1 MGKKAK
7 QRRRE
12 SAQEPRPDPLLLS
25 SNLAA
30 PAKSPVIFAVGDAD
44 YGYTEGKIL
53 RLTQRLK
60 EHTGWNVT
68 TITHDEETFKEAK
81 KLTLDARRVDIE
93 SPGVSVADRLRST
106 DDMIRE
112 TADVAIPGSDLLL
125 WKVLA
130 MDDFLSSLQ
139 LYGAIPTSSLED
151 AEAVIVPLMAVD
163 NNTRAT
169 CGLYTWIVSEA
180 RRKNI
185 PVVGLEVSPLGNKN
199 TLSQLPADHYAVKS
213 HWSKEFLVREKLAAQ
228 EQVSVLRWEESYFLW
243 PGRDDYTEAY
253 VERDAKARE
262 MLGIPWDEFVVL
274 IPHHVAFLWEARKI
288 LQALGQVG
296 FPVHVVIRV
305 DPRTTRRHFPE
316 REIVLQ
322 SYGKEIRSLH
332 HVVIDERIGVGLL
345 LQLAD
350 LVIAPFAGTTT
361 ERASLS
367 RKPTIVCQ
375 AMGQEGWRGEF
386 IYWEPRPENI
396 ADLIIS
402 WKANGWLQQA
412 RLARVIAALVDR
424 RAQSS
429 HDKESEIS
437 QTGAAVGEDPAAHLV
452 HDLVEETL

>member
-7 QRRRE
+7 QRRQE
-12 SAQEPRPDPLLLS
+12 SVQEPRPDPLMLS
-25 SNLAA
+25 SSIEA
-30 PAKSPVIFAVGDAD
+30 PGKKRVVFAVGDAD

-53 RLTQRLK
+53 RLAQRLK
-60 EHTGWNVT
+60 EHTGWNIV
-68 TITHDEETFKEAK
+68 TITHDDETFEGSKRLA
-81 KLTLDARRVDIE
+81 LDARRVDIE
-93 SPGVSVADRLRST
+93 SPGVTVADRLRST
-106 DDMIRE
+106 DEMIRE
-112 TADVAIPGSDLLL
+112 TADVTIPGSDLLL

-151 AEAVIVPLMAVD
+151 AGVVVVPLMAVD

-180 RRKNI
+180 QRKGI

-213 HWSKEFLVREKLAAQ
+213 HWSKEFLVGEKLAVPD
-228 EQVSVLRWEESYFLW
+228 QVSVLRWEESYFLW

-288 LQALGQVG
+288 LEALGQVG

-361 ERASLS
+361 ERAALC

-375 AMGQEGWRGEF
+375 ALGQEGWRGEF
-386 IYWEPRPENI
+386 VFWEPNPEKI
-396 ADLIIS
+396 PDLIGS
-402 WKANGWLQQA
+402 WQAKGWLQQA
-412 RLARVIAALVDR
+412 RMARIVATLLDR
-424 RAQSS
+424 GSKRVMHKEPPFS
-429 HDKESEIS
+429 HTNPS
-437 QTGAAVGEDPAAHLV
+437 VGEDLARLA
-452 HDLVEETL
+452 HDLVGETL